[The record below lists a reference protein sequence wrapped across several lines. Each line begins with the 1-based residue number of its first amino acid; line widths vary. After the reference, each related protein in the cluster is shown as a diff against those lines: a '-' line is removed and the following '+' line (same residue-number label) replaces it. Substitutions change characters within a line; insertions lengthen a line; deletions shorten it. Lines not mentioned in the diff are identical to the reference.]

1 MNKQRLES
9 AKLPPLKIGDLEI
22 KVPIFQGGMGI
33 GISMSSLASAVASC
47 GGVGVISAAQI
58 GFMEDDFQKHA
69 MEANIRALKRNITDA
84 IKKSADA
91 GGAIGVNIM
100 CAVSHY
106 EDYVKASIEAG
117 VHMIISGAGLPMGL
131 PGICP
136 GTATKLIPI
145 VSSARATGL
154 IIKTWLKRY
163 NRLPDAV
170 VFEGPEAG
178 GHLGFKAE
186 ELESSQENFYQTI
199 EEIKAEIQKGI
210 ESAKIETL
218 KDSHEEASTAMPALA
233 KDISIP
239 LIVAGGIYTK
249 EDIHKAMAH
258 GADGVQMST
267 RFVTTEECDAHPNF
281 KQAYI
286 DSTKENIVIVQS
298 PVGMPGRAVNND
310 FVKKTMAGR
319 IPPKTCN
326 GCITHCKPDTTPYC
340 ITLALINAAKG
351 DVDNGLIF
359 CGSNA
364 YREDRIKTVKEIFDE
379 LTS

>member
-1 MNKQRLES
+1 MEKQRVEN
-9 AKLPPLKIGDLEI
+9 AKLQPLKIGDLEI

-47 GGVGVISAAQI
+47 GGVGIISAAQI
-58 GFMEDDFQKHA
+58 GFMEQDFAKNA
-69 MEANIRALKRNITDA
+69 MEANIRALKRNITEA
-84 IKKSADA
+84 IKKSAGA

-106 EDYVKASIEAG
+106 EDYVRASIEAG

-136 GTATKLIPI
+136 GAATKLIPI

-186 ELESSQENFYQTI
+186 ELESAQENFYQII

-210 ESAKIETL
+210 EAAKSE
-218 KDSHEEASTAMPALA
+218 
-233 KDISIP
+233 ISKIP

-258 GADGVQMST
+258 GADGVQIAT

-286 DSTKENIVIVQS
+286 DSTKEDIVIVQS
-298 PVGMPGRAVNND
+298 PVGMPGRAINND
-310 FVKKTMAGR
+310 FVKRTMAGR

-364 YREDRIKTVKEIFDE
+364 YREDHIKTVRDIFDE
-379 LTS
+379 LTE

>member
-1 MNKQRLES
+1 LTIQGKEK
-9 AKLPPLKIGDLEI
+9 AKLQPLKIGDLEI

-33 GISMSSLASAVASC
+33 GISMSSLASAVAGC
-47 GGVGVISAAQI
+47 GGVGIISAAQI
-58 GFMEDDFQKHA
+58 GFMEEDFQKHA
-69 MEANIRALKRNITDA
+69 MDANIRALKRNITEA

-136 GTATKLIPI
+136 GTPTKLIPI
-145 VSSARATGL
+145 VSSARAAGL

-210 ESAKIETL
+210 D
-218 KDSHEEASTAMPALA
+218 DSNQDMT
-233 KDISIP
+233 IP
-239 LIVAGGIYTK
+239 LIVAGGIYTR
-249 EDIHKAMAH
+249 EDIDKAMDH
-258 GADGVQMST
+258 GADGVQIST
-267 RFVTTEECDAHPNF
+267 RFVTTEECDAHMNF

-286 DSTKENIVIVQS
+286 DSTKDDIVIVKS
-298 PVGMPGRAVNND
+298 PVGMPGRAINND

-319 IPPKTCN
+319 IPPKSCN
-326 GCITHCKPDTTPYC
+326 GCIIHCKPDTTPYC

-364 YREDRIKTVKEIFDE
+364 YREDRIRTVKDIFDE